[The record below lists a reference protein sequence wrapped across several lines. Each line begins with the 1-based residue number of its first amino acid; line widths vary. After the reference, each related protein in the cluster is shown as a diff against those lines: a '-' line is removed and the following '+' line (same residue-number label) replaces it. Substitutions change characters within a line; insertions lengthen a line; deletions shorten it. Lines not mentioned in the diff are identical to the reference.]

1 MQAWEIVSGDGV
13 DALKLVERETPIPGP
28 GQVRV
33 SMNANSI
40 NYRD

>member
-13 DALKLVERETPIPGP
+13 DALKLVDRETPTPGP

-33 SMNANSI
+33 RMNANS
-40 NYRD
+40 